1 MPNTFITL
9 DTPKVINA
17 AGTPTN
23 VATTGHPKSFVLT
36 GPVTGRYVVEGSN
49 DGGQSW
55 DILIDDNDGTQVL
68 FTSQNEGAKTV
79 DCIVEQVRVRG
90 IRNLTSG
97 DGPAITMG
105 APPALAPNFFGKLD
119 VPAAPGLGAILDLG
133 LTVGPLKTFIVRG
146 AVPERARFT
155 VLASMDGARF
165 DEAILFTSDQQGAR
179 SVSVMC
185 RFLRVQRTGAG
196 GPPPVLAVG
205 AEPVLEAGGSGGGGG
220 GPDGPFI
227 SFGDESAKTTTSVD
241 QEEVLEE
248 LAVPGTSLP
257 GAAAAVVVSF
267 SALVRKAT
275 AAGEPVTLRLRVGGQ
290 PGAADGAELASVQAA
305 STLEQPLV
313 ARSAPI
319 PRPGAA
325 LFKVTGQGN
334 GLTRPVLRGLVVQLE
349 PAPAGPVIT

>member
-1 MPNTFITL
+1 MPNTFIAL
-9 DTPKVINA
+9 DVPKVANS
-17 AGTPTN
+17 AGSPTN

-90 IRNLTSG
+90 VRNLISG
-97 DGPAITMG
+97 DAPAITMG
-105 APPALAPNFFGKLD
+105 APPALGPNFFGKLD
-119 VPAAPGLGAILDLG
+119 VPAAPGLGAVLDLG
-133 LTVGPLKTFIVRG
+133 LSVGPLKTFILRG

-155 VLASMDGARF
+155 ILASMDGSRF

-196 GPPPVLAVG
+196 SPPPVLAVG
-205 AEPVLEAGGSGGGGG
+205 AEPVLEAPGSGGGGG

-227 SFGDESAKTTTSVD
+227 SFSDESAKSTTSLD

-257 GAAAAVVVSF
+257 GAAPVLVVSA
-267 SALVRKAT
+267 SALGRKAS
-275 AAGEPVTLRLRVGGQ
+275 AVGGAVTFRLRLGGQ
-290 PGAADGAELASVQAA
+290 PGAADGAVLASAQGT
-305 STLEQPLV
+305 SDLEQVFV
-313 ARSAPI
+313 ARSVPI

-325 LFKVTGQGN
+325 LFKLTGQGN

-349 PAPAGPVIT
+349 PATGPSIA